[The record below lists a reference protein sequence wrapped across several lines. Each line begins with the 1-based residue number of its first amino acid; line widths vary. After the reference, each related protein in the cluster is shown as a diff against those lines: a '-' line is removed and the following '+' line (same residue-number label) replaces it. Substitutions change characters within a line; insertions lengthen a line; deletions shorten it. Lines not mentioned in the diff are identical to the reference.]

1 MDRLIVQTSFGPLH
15 VVGRLHADRER
26 PALLAIGGAFPPDD
40 FLHDLVGKHG
50 SASVVVGTLPGML
63 SPAFEFHRPAD
74 YAAAFDE
81 LIGALLPTQP
91 VVAYGVSTGCLVT
104 LGLRAPN
111 VVRQIAQEPFLN
123 TRDLWPFIENSKG
136 RLARNP
142 DNKIL
147 ADFLD
152 TMFGIRPERTHNVD
166 YEHLARDVRVPT
178 DVIVAELPLLP
189 ERDLPLWP
197 SLTGAHDRQVLRANP
212 MVSLHEGPKGTGHN
226 IVLRPDGE
234 QFVHQIRT
242 KALRAAAAPESS
254 PGLTVT

>member
-1 MDRLIVQTSFGPLH
+1 MNRLIVQTSFGPLH
-15 VVGRLHADRER
+15 VVGRLHADRHR
-26 PALLAIGGAFPPDD
+26 PALLTVGGAFPPDD
-40 FLHDLVGKHG
+40 FMHDLVDKHA
-50 SASVVVGTLPGML
+50 SANVVVGTLPGML
-63 SPAFEFHRPAD
+63 SPSFDFHRATD

-123 TRDLWPFIENSKG
+123 TRDLWPFIANSHD

-152 TMFGIRPERTHNVD
+152 TMFGIGPGRTGNVD
-166 YEHLARDVRVPT
+166 YEYLARDVRVPT

-189 ERDLPLWP
+189 ERPLPLWP
-197 SLTGAHDRQVLRANP
+197 SLTSAHDRQVLRANP
-212 MVSLHEGPKGTGHN
+212 MVKLHEGPRGTGHN
-226 IVLRPDGE
+226 IVLRPEGE
-234 QFVHQIRT
+234 RFVHHIRVD
-242 KALRAAAAPESS
+242 AIRVAAGGPV
-254 PGLTVT
+254 VTLS